1 MKCDAERLRDGT
13 TFDADLCIVG
23 GGPGGITLARELIGL
38 PTRVIWLESGGL
50 QAEESAQILN
60 DGEFIG
66 APYAGLRQTR
76 HRQVGGTTRTWNTRL
91 NGELGAKYVPLDP
104 SDFEPRPGVEHIGW
118 PFDYEHLEHFY
129 ERAQVVC
136 GLGPFEYDGSH
147 WCDEQATFAL
157 PDSRIRRSVYQFGPA
172 SAWSEA
178 SLREVVASDNVRLLY
193 HATAYAL
200 KTNGRQ
206 RSVASL
212 EAATLAGNRF
222 RVNAK
227 AIVLAA
233 GAIENARLLLVSR
246 EPGREAPGNEHD
258 WVGRCFMEHP
268 RDHALSLTP
277 RKPDVYAEA
286 AFYDRHTAPDGTLI
300 GGRIALDSRTIVEER
315 FVNGSVTL
323 LPLMRETGRGVR
335 FFRGLAARVV
345 GRAMSEASV
354 GYGWSLKPRPD
365 RIFQGFQ
372 LLLNT
377 EQLPHPDNRV
387 VLSGSTDR
395 LGVPK
400 PEVHWRWRTQD
411 QTQLERLRGL
421 IAEAITAAG
430 IGEVETS
437 MDCPPDPNAHHHAG
451 TTRMHEQPH
460 LGVVD
465 ADSRVHGM
473 DNLYI
478 TGSSVFPAA
487 GFANPTLTIVAL
499 ALRLAD
505 HLKQRL

>member
-1 MKCDAERLRDGT
+1 MKRDAEQLRDGT
-13 TFDADLCIVG
+13 TLDADLCIIG
-23 GGPGGITLARELIGL
+23 GGPGGMTLARELVGL
-38 PTRVIWLESGGL
+38 PARVIWLESGGL

-60 DGEFIG
+60 EGAFIG

-76 HRQVGGTTRTWNTRL
+76 HRQLGGTTRTWNTRL

-104 SDFEPRPGVEHIGW
+104 CDFEPRSGIEPNGW
-118 PFDYEHLEHFY
+118 PFRHEHLQLFY

-147 WCDEQATFAL
+147 WCDERKTFAL
-157 PDSRIRRSVYQFGPA
+157 PDPRIRRSVYQFGPA
-172 SAWSEA
+172 SAWSET
-178 SLREVVASDNVRLLY
+178 SLREVVASENVGLFY
-193 HATAYAL
+193 HATACAL
-200 KTNGRQ
+200 KMHGNQ
-206 RSVASL
+206 RSVASV

-222 RVNAK
+222 RVNAAK
-227 AIVLAA
+227 IVLAA

-246 EPGREAPGNEHD
+246 EPGQGAPGNEHD

-268 RDHALSLTP
+268 RDRALSLIP
-277 RKPDVYAEA
+277 ARSDIYAEA

-315 FVNGSVTL
+315 LVNGSVTL
-323 LPLMRETGRGVR
+323 LPLMRERRGVR
-335 FFRGLAARVV
+335 LFGSLAARMM
-345 GRAMSEASV
+345 GRSKSKASA
-354 GYGWSLKPRPD
+354 GYGWSLAPRSD

-387 VLSGSTDR
+387 LLSRATDQ

-411 QTQLERLRGL
+411 QSRLERLRT
-421 IAEAITAAG
+421 IVAEAIEAAG
-430 IGEVETS
+430 IGQVETS
-437 MDCPPDPNAHHHAG
+437 MDCSPDPNAHHHAG
-451 TTRMHEQPH
+451 TTRMHEEPR

-465 ADSRVHGM
+465 ADSRVHGT

-478 TGSSVFPAA
+478 TGSSVFPTA